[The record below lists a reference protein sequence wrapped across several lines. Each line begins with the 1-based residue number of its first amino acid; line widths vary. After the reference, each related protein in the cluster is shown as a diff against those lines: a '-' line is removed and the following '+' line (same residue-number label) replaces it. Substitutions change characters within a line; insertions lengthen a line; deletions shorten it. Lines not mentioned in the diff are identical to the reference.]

1 MGYVSTTIISNVDP
15 FLESFSFKQN
25 ESQDHLHKA
34 RWRSLLGRFGIVHF
48 HAQSQKSSTPQDK
61 AHSQK
66 PGDTLEDL
74 VDEECRWTPA
84 LRNLG
89 LTYTNFARNERANIE
104 TPPSETTVSR
114 AIFQLAKA
122 YYEEMWQ
129 SLTIDEQLALFH
141 LSKDR
146 FIHVEHPGLEP
157 LLRKGLIR
165 FDPDLRLL
173 NASFREFVL
182 VVGDRDALQD
192 QEAQKGNSL
201 WGTLKWPMGLGFG
214 TILLFLIATQEEL
227 RAALPAM
234 VALVPL
240 LLQGLPGLSGKIKT

>member
-1 MGYVSTTIISNVDP
+1 MANLSTTILSNVDP
-15 FLESFSFKQN
+15 FSFPLHSKESTVKLQ
-25 ESQDHLHKA
+25 EAQWHA
-34 RWRSLLGRFGIVHF
+34 LLGRFGMVHF
-48 HAQSQKSSTPQDK
+48 HAQSQESRTPQDEV
-61 AHSQK
+61 HSQK

-74 VDEECRWTPA
+74 VDDECRWTPA

-89 LTYTNFARNERANIE
+89 LTYTTAFARNEGANIE
-104 TPPSETTVSR
+104 TPSETTVSR
-114 AIFQLAKA
+114 AILQLARA
-122 YYEEMWQ
+122 YYENIWQ
-129 SLTIDEQLALFH
+129 SLTTDEQLALFH
-141 LSKDR
+141 ISKNQ

-173 NASFREFVL
+173 NDSFREFVR
-182 VVGDRDALQD
+182 VVGERDALQD

-227 RAALPAM
+227 RAALPA
-234 VALVPL
+234 VITLVPL
-240 LLQGLPGLSGKIKT
+240 LLQGLPELAGKSKI